1 MVVLKV
7 HKTPDV
13 AEIVRITPEA
23 GERLLQLQRETGL
36 SARYIVSQIIL
47 QSADEVRVEE
57 VEP

>member
-1 MVVLKV
+1 MVLLKV

-23 GERLLQLQRETGL
+23 GAKLQQIQRETGL

-47 QSADEVRVEE
+47 QCADEIQVEE
-57 VEP
+57 VEL